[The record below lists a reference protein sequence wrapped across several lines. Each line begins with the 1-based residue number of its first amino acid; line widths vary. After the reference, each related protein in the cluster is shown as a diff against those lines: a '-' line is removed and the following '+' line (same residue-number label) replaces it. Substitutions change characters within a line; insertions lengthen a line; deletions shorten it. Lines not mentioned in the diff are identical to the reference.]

1 MVFAISGKSRRRS
14 VHFIF
19 IAFSSP
25 IGAVLQKHSDLD
37 VLAPFNPT
45 TEGFLRYLVKCKVKL
60 VFCCCFFVYLFV
72 CLFVFSGGGGGTDE
86 GRSSF

>member
-19 IAFSSP
+19 ITFSSP
-25 IGAVLQKHSDLD
+25 IGAVLQRHSNLD
-37 VLAPFNPT
+37 VLAPFNPP
-45 TEGFLRYLVKCKVKL
+45 TEGFLRYLVKCKVK
-60 VFCCCFFVYLFV
+60 VVFV
-72 CLFVFSGGGGGTDE
+72 CLFVSSEGGGGTDE